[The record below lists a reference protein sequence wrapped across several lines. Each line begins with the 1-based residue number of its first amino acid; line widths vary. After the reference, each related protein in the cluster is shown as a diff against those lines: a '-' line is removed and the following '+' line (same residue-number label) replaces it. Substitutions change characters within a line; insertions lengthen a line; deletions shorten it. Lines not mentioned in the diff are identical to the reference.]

1 LQGQSHRLRFGAH
14 LLQGCI
20 YSDKT
25 YRPTKEPALKITYKI
40 DPAHSSAHFTVR
52 HMMISNVRG
61 SFGNIQGTIEYDSA
75 NPEES
80 TVNAVIDVNSI
91 RTQDEKRDG
100 HLKSPDFFDV
110 AKYPTMT
117 FQSREVA
124 HTSDGAGEI
133 TGDLTIHGVTQEVTL
148 KVEGPTAETT
158 DPYGNVRVG
167 ASASTKI
174 KRNDFGVKFNAPLE
188 TGGVLVGEEV
198 KIELEISAIRS

>member
-1 LQGQSHRLRFGAH
+1 
-14 LLQGCI
+14 
-20 YSDKT
+20 
-25 YRPTKEPALKITYKI
+25 LKITYKI

-61 SFGNIQGTIEYDSA
+61 SFGNIQGTIEYDSE
-75 NPEES
+75 NPDES

-110 AKYPTMT
+110 ATYPTIT

-124 HTSDGAGEI
+124 RTSDGEGEI

-148 KVEGPTAETT
+148 KVEGPTAEAT

-174 KRNDFGVKFNAPLE
+174 RRGDFGVKFNAPLE